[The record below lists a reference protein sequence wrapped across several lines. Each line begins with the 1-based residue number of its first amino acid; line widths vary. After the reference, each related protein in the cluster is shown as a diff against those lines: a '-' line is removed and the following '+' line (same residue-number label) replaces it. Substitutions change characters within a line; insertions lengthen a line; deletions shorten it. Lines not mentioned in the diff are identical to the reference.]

1 MKASER
7 DGHKSLSPSLR
18 AERDRR
24 ATRQLMMLFSMMLLT
39 GCAVAPLEKS
49 GGLSSYADLSPAD
62 GVLTKALVRID
73 RDKVLAAR
81 SVTIVPT
88 TFSAE
93 AERRGLSE
101 KQRALVANVIDRT
114 LCADLT
120 ERFRVVP
127 VGQSAD
133 LTIHAVVTHL
143 NVTDKTV
150 AGASKV
156 ASIVPAVAFP
166 GAHVM
171 VPRIPLGLG
180 SLSVE
185 AEARAPTG
193 EQKAAIVWARGANS
207 FTNQPRISEAG
218 DAYDLA
224 SDFGDD
230 FGKLLVSA
238 ANPFDGHASLPAKG
252 RIDLAFG
259 KEPEET
265 ACKAFGR
272 GPGASG
278 LFGAA
283 VAMPPEWTDNGPAH
297 AD

>member
-7 DGHKSLSPSLR
+7 GSLEIPDPPLR
-18 AERDRR
+18 AERAKQ
-24 ATRQLMMLFSMMLLT
+24 ATRLLTVFWSMMMLT
-39 GCAVAPLEKS
+39 GCAVAPLERS

-62 GVLTKALVRID
+62 GMLTKAQVRID
-73 RDKVLAAR
+73 REKVLAAR

-88 TFSAE
+88 TFSAA

-101 KQRALVANVIDRT
+101 KQRTLVANVIDRT

-127 VGQSAD
+127 AGQHAD

-143 NVTDKTV
+143 NITDKSV
-150 AGASKV
+150 AAASKV

-166 GAHVM
+166 NAHVM

-180 SLSVE
+180 SLSIE
-185 AEARAPTG
+185 AEARAPAG
-193 EQKAAIVWARGANS
+193 EQQAAIVWARGANS

-230 FGKLLVSA
+230 FSKLLVSA
-238 ANPFDGHASLPAKG
+238 ANPFDGHVSLPAKE
-252 RIDLAFG
+252 RIDLALG
-259 KEPEET
+259 KEPEEA
-265 ACKAFGR
+265 ACKIFGR
-272 GPGASG
+272 GPGVLG
-278 LFGAA
+278 MLGAA
-283 VAMPPEWTDNGPAH
+283 VAMPPEWTDNGPAQ

>member
-1 MKASER
+1 MRACER
-7 DGHKSLSPSLR
+7 SSLKILGRSVR
-18 AERDRR
+18 AKRDRR

-49 GGLSSYADLSPAD
+49 GGLSSYADLSPAN
-62 GVLTKALVRID
+62 GVLTKAQVHID
-73 RDKVLAAR
+73 REKVLSAR

-101 KQRALVANVIDRT
+101 KQRTLVANVIDRT

-127 VGQSAD
+127 PGQQAD
-133 LTIHAVVTHL
+133 LTIHAVVTHFDL
-143 NVTDKTV
+143 TDKTV

-185 AEARAPTG
+185 AEARGPTG

-207 FTNQPRISEAG
+207 FTNQPRVSEAG

-238 ANPFDGHASLPAKG
+238 VNPFDGHASLPTKG

-259 KEPEET
+259 KEPEEA
-265 ACKAFGR
+265 ACKIFGR
-272 GPGASG
+272 GPGALG

-283 VAMPPEWTDNGPAH
+283 IAMPPEWTDNGPAH